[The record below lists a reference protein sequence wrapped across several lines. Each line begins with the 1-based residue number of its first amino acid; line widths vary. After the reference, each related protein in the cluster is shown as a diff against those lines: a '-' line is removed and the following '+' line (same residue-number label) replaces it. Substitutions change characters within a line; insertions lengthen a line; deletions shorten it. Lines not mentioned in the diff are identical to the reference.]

1 MKKSFLSFLT
11 ILTAVFL
18 THLPQSIAQQTSEIE
33 IIIDCSRSMLESA
46 GGTTKF
52 DAGKQA
58 LNLVA
63 GQIAPGTRV
72 GLRAYGTVP
81 VKGDVRESCKDSKL
95 LIPIGPFQKDQMIST
110 VMALQA
116 NGMTPIGYSLQ
127 QAANDFTPG
136 NQTKKSIILI
146 TDGAE
151 SCDVDPLGVI
161 QALKAQGIEIT
172 IHTIGFSVDA
182 QAAAQLKKVS
192 DMTGGTYADAKDAGQ
207 LNAALT
213 QVAQKAE
220 LLAPQK
226 GGGENILSAGA
237 GTTIVS
243 SSVADFAKLIDGKE
257 ERFGALYSGQEVVF
271 VFKQP
276 VLLEKFAVP
285 VFAQD
290 GYNIK
295 VINLYGSTDDPNG
308 GFFPIRTVEVQN
320 KVFFG
325 DVYQGFPIDP
335 PVAIRYLKVVLG
347 ETQNG
352 SSNSYHEEWK
362 AYGKFLSEDEFR
374 KAIKEAGKREFN
386 VMSVLNGG
394 KMIAATDTR
403 MSALIDGTLKDAG
416 NYAEINKDV
425 EGIFGFKGGKKA
437 VISKIA
443 VPIFAADP
451 LNPKK
456 IEISISETS
465 PTSGY
470 TVVGTFEPMN
480 LAFAENP
487 YQEYVFPKPVKAKY
501 LKVKILSFQD
511 ETRSWGRV
519 QELQAY
525 GTLED

>member
-1 MKKSFLSFLT
+1 MKKSFLFLT
-11 ILTAVFL
+11 VLTAIFL
-18 THLPQSIAQQTSEIE
+18 TYLSQSLAQQSSEIE
-33 IIIDCSRSMLESA
+33 IIFDASRSMLESA

-52 DAGKQA
+52 DAAKQA
-58 LNLVA
+58 MTLVA
-63 GQIAPGTRV
+63 NQITPGTRV
-72 GLRAYGTVP
+72 GLRAYGTQQ
-81 VKGDVRESCKDSKL
+81 VKGDVRESCKDSLL
-95 LIPIGPFQKDQMIST
+95 LIRIGPFQKNQMTSQ

-127 QAANDFTPG
+127 LAANDFTPG

-161 QALKAQGIEIT
+161 QALKAQGIDIT
-172 IHTIGFSVDA
+172 IHTIGFGVDA
-182 QAAAQLKKVS
+182 KASGELKKIS

-207 LNAALT
+207 LSTALT

-243 SSVADFAKLIDGKE
+243 SSVAEFAQLIDGKE
-257 ERFGALYSGQEVVF
+257 DKLGALYSGQEVVF
-271 VFKQP
+271 AFKQP
-276 VLLEKFAVP
+276 VLLEKFSVP
-285 VFAQD
+285 IFAQD
-290 GYNIK
+290 GYNPKI
-295 VINLYGSTDDPNG
+295 INLYGSTDDPNG

-325 DVYQGFPIDP
+325 DVYQGFPMDP
-335 PVAIRYLKVVLG
+335 PVAVRYLKVVLG

-352 SSNSYHEEWK
+352 SSNSYHTEWA
-362 AYGKFLSEDEFR
+362 AYGKYLTDDEFR
-374 KAIKEAGKREFN
+374 KYIKEAGKREFN
-386 VMSVLNGG
+386 VLSVLNGG

-403 MSALIDGTLKDAG
+403 MGALIDGTLKDAG
-416 NYAEINKDV
+416 NYAEINKDA
-425 EGIFGFKGGKKA
+425 EGIYGFKDGKKA
-437 VISKIA
+437 VISK
-443 VPIFAADP
+443 VTTPIFAADS

-456 IEISISETS
+456 IEISVSETS

-470 TVVGTFEPMN
+470 AVAGTFEPMN

-487 YQEYVFPKPVKAKY
+487 YQEYVLPKPVKAKF

-511 ETRSWGRV
+511 EARTWGRV
-519 QELQAY
+519 HELQAY